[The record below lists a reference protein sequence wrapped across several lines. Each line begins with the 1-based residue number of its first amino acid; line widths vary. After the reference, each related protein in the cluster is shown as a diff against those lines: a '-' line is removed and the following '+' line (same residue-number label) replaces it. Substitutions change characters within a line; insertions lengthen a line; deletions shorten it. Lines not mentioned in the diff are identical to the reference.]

1 MVLSRVSEALR
12 RLLWTAFDGDA
23 VIQPI
28 VGSEAAIVFAN
39 PTETARDSA
48 NRLSIWL
55 YQITENEFLK
65 NQPPGRTN
73 GHTSAQEMPLALNL
87 HYLVTPFA
95 ATSEAD
101 HRLLGL
107 TMQTLYDNAILPLRD
122 PVEDISEDLRLVL
135 CRLSLE
141 ELTRIWEALRE
152 PYRLSVC
159 YMVRVT
165 RIDARRTAQRARV
178 LESNTDIARPPEAV
192 TRA

>member
-12 RLLWTAFDGDA
+12 RLLWSAFEADS

-28 VGSEAAIVFAN
+28 VGSEAALVFSN

-65 NQPPGRTN
+65 NQPPARTN
-73 GHTSAQEMPLALNL
+73 GHTTIHEMPLALNL
-87 HYLVTPFA
+87 HYLITPFA

-107 TMQTLYDNAILPLRD
+107 TMQTLYDNAVLPIRD
-122 PVEDISEDLRLVL
+122 PVEDISEDLRLIL
-135 CRLSLE
+135 CRASLE

-165 RIDARRTAQRARV
+165 RVDARRMAVRARV
-178 LESNTDIARPPEAV
+178 VESNTDFGPVPELS
-192 TRA
+192 TR

>member
-12 RLLWTAFDGDA
+12 RLLWSAFEADS

-28 VGSEAAIVFAN
+28 VGSEAALVFSN

-65 NQPPGRTN
+65 NQPPARTN
-73 GHTSAQEMPLALNL
+73 GHTTIHEMPLALNL
-87 HYLVTPFA
+87 HYLITPFA

-107 TMQTLYDNAILPLRD
+107 TMQTLYDNAVLPIRD
-122 PVEDISEDLRLVL
+122 PVEDISEDLRLIL
-135 CRLSLE
+135 CRASLE

-165 RIDARRTAQRARV
+165 RVDARRMAERARV
-178 LESNTDIARPPEAV
+178 VESNTDFGPVPELS
-192 TRA
+192 TR